1 MLMFTSKEKK
11 IIDKVLELENVY
23 PENTQ
28 LTCGIIDCL
37 VDMSNSNCPR
47 DYARGICNDLY
58 GNINVCR
65 KKTDNKKLEAVR
77 DMLIEKFGFE
87 YPGL

>member
-1 MLMFTSKEKK
+1 MFTSKEKK

-23 PENTQ
+23 PENTR
-28 LTCGIIDCL
+28 LTCGIIYYL
-37 VDMSNSNCPR
+37 VEINNGYYLR

-58 GNINVCR
+58 GNINICR
-65 KKTDNKKLEAVR
+65 KKTDNKKLEALR